1 MPAQPH
7 GRADSCPPRGT
18 PATHRSAPGG
28 PKLETDLFRHRL
40 KEGDTMPKEVQLVPY
55 EPHMGA
61 DFVPYE
67 AVEDQLYGADTTS
80 SPEQSK
86 DAEAP
91 VPTQPK

>member
-1 MPAQPH
+1 MIVEFFYLPEPL
-7 GRADSCPPRGT
+7 PPVGQV
-18 PATHRSAPGG
+18 PS
-28 PKLETDLFRHRL
+28 
-40 KEGDTMPKEVQLVPY
+40 KEGDAMSQKVKLVPY

-67 AVEDQLYGADTTS
+67 AVEDQLYGAPDTTS

-86 DAEAP
+86 NAEAP

>member
-1 MPAQPH
+1 
-7 GRADSCPPRGT
+7 
-18 PATHRSAPGG
+18 
-28 PKLETDLFRHRL
+28 
-40 KEGDTMPKEVQLVPY
+40 MPKEVQLVPY

-67 AVEDQLYGADTTS
+67 AVEDQLYGADTTR